1 MVSTRPQNRHLFKM
15 LLFKKGVGG
24 NGAVENPPLQ
34 APSPLLQKRLVE
46 GPPQRRLAP
55 QPGSPHCG
63 GMLAQV
69 PGVGHLGAG
78 GVDGPSVHFVQAQF
92 SVSTGAQQWPIQLRR
107 QRGQLEVEERVRVV
121 GLGFSSGPPE

>member
-1 MVSTRPQNRHLFKM
+1 MAPWRILHCRPPVLFFRRG
-15 LLFKKGVGG
+15 LLRVLHSGG
-24 NGAVENPPLQ
+24 
-34 APSPLLQKRLVE
+34 SP
-46 GPPQRRLAP
+46 P
-55 QPGSPHCG
+55 QPGSSHCG
-63 GMLAQV
+63 GTLAQV

-107 QRGQLEVEERVRVV
+107 QRGQLQVEEWVHVV